1 MPKLDLSKNN
11 WQTEA
16 LKPEGST
23 SLVIRAWLEPVAGMN
38 RFQPSGFPEIGHVIY
53 DAPREDSRAEKI
65 CIVDSSASMAN
76 HLEAV
81 CMDGPTELHKDLV
94 GLPYVKC
101 VTDKAE
107 NPDKDDPL
115 DTLVCITLSEGHRLA
130 SDYFL
135 DASLNP
141 VWQDARKEPV
151 TPRKDKAETGKE
163 TAAQPPQEKT
173 IPAQWAGIR
182 FREQLRQEFGI
193 KEVKKDK
200 TYFIWP
206 ATWWTIYKT
215 LFKYDPNSLVHGV
228 MFAKEQIKLSR
239 MLTPHMEAFGAAR
252 VGSSGVKFD
261 RLGKTTSGQPIFA
274 VDEETAR
281 TIVATFILDLGLLRS
296 YGRGNDG
303 LNDKQKRL
311 LLDLA
316 VWKIKSL
323 LQSPFRFRTGCQL
336 LCSGIA
342 WWDDTDGPN
351 TPSDPSK
358 KPGDLSLDIKA
369 SISACGFDGNAVKVY
384 YPASELFKTAEDN
397 EPPAPE
403 AAEAADSEENEGEE
417 A

>member
-16 LKPEGST
+16 LKPEGPT

-53 DAPREDSRAEKI
+53 DAPRDDSRTEKI

-81 CMDGPTELHKDLV
+81 CMDGPTDLHKDLV

-115 DTLVCITLSEGHRLA
+115 DTLVCITLGEGHRLA

-141 VWQDARKEPV
+141 VWQDERKEPV

-163 TAAQPPQEKT
+163 TAAKPPQEKT

-274 VDEETAR
+274 VDEETAKS
-281 TIVATFILDLGLLRS
+281 IVATFILDIALLRS
-296 YGRGNDG
+296 YGRAGKG
-303 LNDKQKRL
+303 LNEKEKRL

-316 VWKIKSL
+316 VWKIKHL
-323 LQSPFRFRTGCQL
+323 LQSPFRFRTSCQL

-342 WWDDTDGPN
+342 WWDETNDSKMPISSSN
-351 TPSDPSK
+351 KPSDIC
-358 KPGDLSLDIKA
+358 LSIKD
-369 SISACGFDGNAVKVY
+369 SISACGFDSAVKVY
-384 YPASELFKTAEDN
+384 YPASELFKTAQESG
-397 EPPAPE
+397 AATSE
-403 AAEAADSEENEGEE
+403 AAEVPGSDENEGGEV
-417 A
+417 